1 MLAFHRNYRLPALVL
16 LAVLIG
22 GGVFFFSK
30 TVFLKNRVTQ
40 TVVASKNVE
49 VDVRSELW
57 GAAVTMWKDYVWFG
71 MGPGHFDHRFRAYRP
86 AAIQLQ
92 PDRVHNDYLNTLV
105 DWGVIGAAIITLALG
120 ALFAGL
126 ARTWNPIVGQG
137 RSGQTGNKFAFVLG
151 SAAGLVA
158 LLVHSVVDFN
168 MQIPANAIASASWL
182 LTSRH
187 RFATERCWVTARCG
201 PG

>member
-1 MLAFHRNYRLPALVL
+1 V
-16 LAVLIG
+16 AVLIG

-49 VDVRSELW
+49 VDVRYELW
-57 GAAVTMWKDYVWFG
+57 GAAVRMWKDYVWFG

-120 ALFAGL
+120 ALFAGWQEPG
-126 ARTWNPIVGQG
+126 TTSVGRERIQVKPKQQIRL
-137 RSGQTGNKFAFVLG
+137 RSGFCGRAGRFAGAFG
-151 SAAGLVA
+151 RG
-158 LLVHSVVDFN
+158 F
-168 MQIPANAIASASWL
+168 QYANSRQRH
-182 LTSRH
+182 SRH
-187 RFATERCWVTARCG
+187 QPPGAALPAICGLRPSATG
-201 PG
+201 